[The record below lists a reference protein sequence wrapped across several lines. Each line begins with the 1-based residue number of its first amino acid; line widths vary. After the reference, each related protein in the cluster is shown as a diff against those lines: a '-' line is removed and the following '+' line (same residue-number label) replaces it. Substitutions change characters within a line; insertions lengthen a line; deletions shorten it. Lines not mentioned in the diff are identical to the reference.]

1 MVNQSESCT
10 TKTVSNN
17 KRKRASK
24 AQENQIGQ
32 ESGPTNFNNQELQHP
47 NNEQIADVTKSQND
61 KVKIDLDEIAGN
73 NHRKQTA
80 SPRHMNR
87 LQSEPVHEE
96 MNPIEEF
103 IGKIAPREED
113 GELSFGKRDKSGR
126 RSAVSR
132 K

>member
-61 KVKIDLDEIAGN
+61 KVKDQNFQNSDDN
-73 NHRKQTA
+73 NNSKVDYMA
-80 SPRHMNR
+80 NW
-87 LQSEPVHEE
+87 
-96 MNPIEEF
+96 I
-103 IGKIAPREED
+103 
-113 GELSFGKRDKSGR
+113 
-126 RSAVSR
+126 
-132 K
+132 